1 MGVVGS
7 GPKSNL
13 RSEKGL
19 SLLETLI
26 ATAILAFAL
35 TSLTLAASTG
45 MLTIGRVTRTG
56 AVVDVARAQ
65 MEYVK
70 RQPYASGATTYP
82 TPSPDPYAPYTTAI
96 TASTVYTG
104 LQTITVTVYSEGNQ
118 LFYLEGLKANR

>member
-1 MGVVGS
+1 MGVVGL
-7 GPKSNL
+7 GKKLNL
-13 RSEKGL
+13 WSEKGL

-45 MLTIGRVTRTG
+45 MLTIGKVTRTG
-56 AVVDVARAQ
+56 TIVDVARAQ

-70 RQPYASGATTYP
+70 RQPYASSYAIQ
-82 TPSPDPYAPYTTAI
+82 PSPEPYTTTVA
-96 TASTVYTG
+96 ASSVVTG